1 MIKTDEFIYVSV
13 VLFPLMGLATT
24 EEACGPYLQATN
36 MLFMASLIVA
46 ISMECSGL
54 HKRIALKVLM
64 IVGNDIRRLFAGFM
78 LTTMFLGIWI
88 INTAATAMILP
99 IADVISKEILTD
111 EEYKDDL
118 QLNGSQTDDS
128 IGQDSIIKSN
138 INPSKL

>member
-1 MIKTDEFIYVSV
+1 M

-36 MLFMASLIVA
+36 MLFLASLVVA
-46 ISMECSGL
+46 IALECSGL

-64 IVGNDIRRLFAGFM
+64 VVGNDIRRLFAGFM

-99 IADVISKEILTD
+99 IADVISKEVLTD
-111 EEYKDDL
+111 EEYKDDFN
-118 QLNGSQTDDS
+118 LNSSQTDDFSES
-128 IGQDSIIKSN
+128 IVKRKPQIIHLYDSY
-138 INPSKL
+138 